1 MEIGTAV
8 NAIQEE
14 GYTKGFVLLYDRRST
29 LYNQCLLYYLL
40 SRIESTILF
49 GCKDKKFTFRQY
61 SFSFKKIS
69 KLFHSVSFNN
79 FNIKIDMFYIIKTEV
94 LKS

>member
-14 GYTKGFVLLYDRRST
+14 GYTKGSVLLYDRRST

-49 GCKDKKFTFRQY
+49 Y
-61 SFSFKKIS
+61 AS
-69 KLFHSVSFNN
+69 KVR
-79 FNIKIDMFYIIKTEV
+79 IT
-94 LKS
+94 

>member
-8 NAIQEE
+8 NAVQEE

-49 GCKDKKFTFRQY
+49 Y
-61 SFSFKKIS
+61 AS
-69 KLFHSVSFNN
+69 KVR
-79 FNIKIDMFYIIKTEV
+79 IT
-94 LKS
+94 

>member
-49 GCKDKKFTFRQY
+49 YAKYELLDLNELKFVALHQ
-61 SFSFKKIS
+61 
-69 KLFHSVSFNN
+69 
-79 FNIKIDMFYIIKTEV
+79 IILLQIIYT
-94 LKS
+94 SIN

>member
-14 GYTKGFVLLYDRRST
+14 GYTKGFVLLYERST

-49 GCKDKKFTFRQY
+49 Y
-61 SFSFKKIS
+61 AS
-69 KLFHSVSFNN
+69 KVR
-79 FNIKIDMFYIIKTEV
+79 IT
-94 LKS
+94 

>member
-29 LYNQCLLYYLL
+29 LYNQCLLYYYQELKVQYYFMQVKYELL
-40 SRIESTILF
+40 DLNELKFVALHQIILL
-49 GCKDKKFTFRQY
+49 Q
-61 SFSFKKIS
+61 
-69 KLFHSVSFNN
+69 
-79 FNIKIDMFYIIKTEV
+79 IIYT
-94 LKS
+94 SIN